1 VKGLKSV
8 PPADRPPV
16 LPTFLSFRAMVGL
29 AFVFIALSAWAVL
42 KRGDPESSPLLLKLM
57 IFAIPLPY
65 IANELGWTLAEI
77 GRQPWIVYGVM
88 RTADAVS
95 PIAGIQVAVS
105 AVGFIIVYTL
115 LGAADFYLLA
125 KYARRG
131 PEDSPEAGY

>member
-1 VKGLKSV
+1 
-8 PPADRPPV
+8 
-16 LPTFLSFRAMVGL
+16 M
-29 AFVFIALSAWAVL
+29 
-42 KRGDPESSPLLLKLM
+42 LKLM
-57 IFAIPLPY
+57 VFAIPLPY

-88 RTADAVS
+88 RTSDAVS

-105 AVGFIIVYTL
+105 VVGFIVVYTL

-131 PEDSPEAGY
+131 PEDSPEAGH